1 MTLDNATLS
10 EIIVRPASFDD
21 VDLLFHWRNLPE
33 IIKLSSSRRS
43 VSWPEHTSWLSS
55 SLESD
60 CIKIFI
66 AQVNGVPIGQV
77 RLEFG
82 NSIAWLSIY
91 LLPAFC
97 GMGYGTYLIKLITSQ
112 AQDYFPKISSVD
124 AVIRNDNIR
133 SISSFSRA
141 GFFPIDLSSIH
152 DSNTDFIHMRFEFLS

>member
-1 MTLDNATLS
+1 MTLDSASLS

-43 VSWPEHTSWLSS
+43 VSWPEHSSWLSS
-55 SLESD
+55 SLESNF
-60 CIKIFI
+60 IKIFI

-77 RLEFG
+77 RLEFD

-112 AQDYFPKISSVD
+112 AQDYFPKITSVD
-124 AVIRNDNIR
+124 AVIRQDNMR
-133 SISSFSRA
+133 SISSFLRA
-141 GFFPIDLSSIH
+141 GFFQMDVSSTHDLNIDL
-152 DSNTDFIHMRFEFLS
+152 IHMRFEIFS